1 MATQTINKITD
12 ALALLSV
19 INQAT
24 TDKEIRKLC
33 VKGSETIGLL
43 GIVTVPDVDPAAKL
57 QNIKLDPIYDAI
69 NECNSIA
76 DASSSKTVKQGC
88 QAIIQSLT
96 AIIQKLI

>member
-33 VKGSETIGLL
+33 VKGSETIGLWD
-43 GIVTVPDVDPAAKL
+43 IIIVPDVDPESEL
-57 QNIKLDPIYDAI
+57 RNIKLDKLYAAI
-69 NECNSIA
+69 DECNAIA
-76 DASSSKTVKQGC
+76 DASRSETVKQGC
-88 QAIIQSLT
+88 QAIVQSIT